1 MLTTFETISKNFK
14 IKPQNYYIDNWI
26 FQMHYRVTTLIF
38 LVATIMVTSRQYIGE
53 HIKCISDK
61 GVPEHVMNT
70 FCFFTTTFTVVKHYD
85 DDLVAKG
92 HVAHPG
98 VGSYGFNSTEPIQ
111 RHAYYQ
117 WVPFVLFGQA
127 IMFHLTHLLWKKFE
141 GRRLRRLIDGL
152 RYGAFSLLETE
163 VQVKDK
169 KIPTKDKKVE
179 FMKKIR
185 EAFIKRIYFNK
196 SWSRWLVF
204 CEILNVFNVVLQVY
218 ITDQFL
224 DKQFF
229 TLGVDLMNDG
239 LAQTVTVLD
248 EVFPKV
254 TKCTFHKYGPS
265 GSIQLHDAMCVMAL
279 NIINEKIYIF
289 LWFWFIFL
297 FAISCLAVLWRLVT
311 ILMHARSKKFNQ
323 IVFATSCP
331 GKLNPW
337 NMLTVTQ
344 RCDFT
349 DWLFLKYLA
358 KNMDG
363 LVFKELF
370 LGLAEDL
377 EENKRP
383 LISLESD
390 EEAGTLEKPRK
401 LD

>member
-1 MLTTFETISKNFK
+1 
-14 IKPQNYYIDNWI
+14 
-26 FQMHYRVTTLIF
+26 
-38 LVATIMVTSRQYIGE
+38 
-53 HIKCISDK
+53 
-61 GVPEHVMNT
+61 
-70 FCFFTTTFTVVKHYD
+70 
-85 DDLVAKG
+85 
-92 HVAHPG
+92 
-98 VGSYGFNSTEPIQ
+98 
-111 RHAYYQ
+111 
-117 WVPFVLFGQA
+117 
-127 IMFHLTHLLWKKFE
+127 
-141 GRRLRRLIDGL
+141 
-152 RYGAFSLLETE
+152 
-163 VQVKDK
+163 
-169 KIPTKDKKVE
+169 
-179 FMKKIR
+179 
-185 EAFIKRIYFNK
+185 
-196 SWSRWLVF
+196 
-204 CEILNVFNVVLQVY
+204 
-218 ITDQFL
+218 
-224 DKQFF
+224 
-229 TLGVDLMNDG
+229 
-239 LAQTVTVLD
+239 
-248 EVFPKV
+248 V